1 MKKEEL
7 DFTVLDVETSGLDP
21 QNDQIIEF
29 AMIRVRAGEPV
40 LVFNSL
46 VNFQDELN
54 PKITELTGHTIEDL
68 QGGITEKQLA
78 LALDSLIDPD
88 EVLIAY
94 NAAFDLAFIEALY
107 VRQLFDDSYGL
118 PNHFVDPLAIARD
131 RFPYPHKL
139 EDTARRFGITFE
151 AHSAYEDT
159 FALLDVVIALDK
171 QHDISDYVNVLGYKT
186 KYGKPSFCPPH
197 AILKAQD
204 GNKRNNSAP
213 MTDLKRPRRQANNT
227 PVTPKSDAAVTT
239 KNNARKKRP
248 GPEISDETMPTGL
261 TFSKATLDRVNAFLD
276 DETPQVTV
284 PYADKAAVLAYIQSR
299 TERAVESVS
308 KGNMTVL
315 SWTAGHE
322 VTDYLSDSTREAVE
336 AFARR
341 ERLELVVPIHEYSTV
356 MCGLRSLGV
365 NEGFITSYPDAED
378 VVFEWLDGTFDMQ
391 RAMRNSKDDDPFD
404 FKGGPI
410 EISDD
415 DLPF

>member
-1 MKKEEL
+1 MQTMKKEEL

-40 LVFNSL
+40 LVFNTL

-118 PNHFVDPLAIARD
+118 PNYFVDPLVIARD

-139 EDTARRFGITFE
+139 ADTARRFGITFE

-171 QHDISDYVNVLGYKT
+171 QHDISNYVNVLGYKT

-204 GNKRNNSAP
+204 GNKRNNSAAL
-213 MTDLKRPRRQANNT
+213 TDLKRPRRQANNT
-227 PVTPKSDAAVTT
+227 PVTPKADNVVTS
-239 KNNARKKRP
+239 KNTARKKRP
-248 GPEISDETMPTGL
+248 TPEISDETMPTGL

-276 DETPQVTV
+276 ELSPQVTI
-284 PYADKAAVLAYIQSR
+284 PYADKLAVLDYIQSR
-299 TERAVESVS
+299 TERAVESTA
-308 KGNMTVL
+308 KGNMAVL
-315 SWTAGHE
+315 SWVSGHG
-322 VTDYLSDSTREAVE
+322 VTGAAD
-336 AFARR
+336 
-341 ERLELVVPIHEYSTV
+341 
-356 MCGLRSLGV
+356 
-365 NEGFITSYPDAED
+365 TS
-378 VVFEWLDGTFDMQ
+378 WLDDPIDTPPKMHRVDV
-391 RAMRNSKDDDPFD
+391 DPFD
-404 FKGGPI
+404 GGPI
-410 EISDD
+410 EISED